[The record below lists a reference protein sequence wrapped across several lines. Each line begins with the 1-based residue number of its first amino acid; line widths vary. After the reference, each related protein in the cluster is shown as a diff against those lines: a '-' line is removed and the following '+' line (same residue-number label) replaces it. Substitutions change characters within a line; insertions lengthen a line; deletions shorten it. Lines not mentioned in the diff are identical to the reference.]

1 MLRIISINIGST
13 ILNSM
18 SYETKIRMAIKTN
31 ENEIKRIQRKLK
43 SQIDQKQNNSVV
55 KFKIKRNYGIQNKQ
69 HV

>member
-13 ILNSM
+13 ILNLM